1 VTSHVTTENKGT
13 LKGHTLSYMN
23 LSGMTK
29 TLENHGKMM
38 DWDVAL
44 MIIVDL
50 EILNSFYKCF
60 MRISVICDVTF
71 LIMFLA

>member
-1 VTSHVTTENKGT
+1 
-13 LKGHTLSYMN
+13 MN